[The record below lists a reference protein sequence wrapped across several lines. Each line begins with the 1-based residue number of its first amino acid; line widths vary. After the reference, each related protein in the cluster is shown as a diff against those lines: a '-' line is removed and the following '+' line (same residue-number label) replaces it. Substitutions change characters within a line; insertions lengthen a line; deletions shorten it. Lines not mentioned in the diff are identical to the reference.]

1 MSKLIDGLGSPDPS
15 FYQDLQGLQAIKRNP
30 DQRAALEMAA
40 GQFEVEFLQ
49 TVLKHMRAASDAL
62 QEEEGLFSSQQ
73 QGFYRDMYDS
83 QLAMSMVKKGGLGI
97 KQQMIEQLAP
107 TLKNSAQAVVVAD
120 NTQEAFRQSLHAIKR
135 KTD

>member
-1 MSKLIDGLGSPDPS
+1 MSKSIDSLGSIDPS

-30 DQRAALEMAA
+30 DRRVALETAA

-62 QEEEGLFSSQQ
+62 QEEEGLFNSQQ

-97 KQQMIEQLAP
+97 KQQMIEQLDP
-107 TLKNSAQAVVVAD
+107 TLKNSAQSVVVAD
-120 NTQEAFRQSLHAIKR
+120 NGQESFRQSLHAIKR
-135 KTD
+135 KPD